1 MKGVTMPTFVM
12 VFSYSS
18 GSWARMLRIAYDR
31 RAALAALIEHLHGKL
46 EHVYWGVE
54 NAQALAIV
62 ELPDAVSATA
72 AIAAATETA
81 AFKDVQV
88 HEVLTQDQLRQVL
101 DLAKSAKGVYRPP
114 GAAAIE
120 DDLASY

>member
-1 MKGVTMPTFVM
+1 MSTFVM

-18 GSWARMLRIAYDR
+18 GSWARMLRIADDR
-31 RAALAALIEHLHGKL
+31 RKAVAALIEHLHGKL
-46 EHVYWGVE
+46 EHIYWGVE
-54 NAQALAIV
+54 TAQAIAIID
-62 ELPDAVSATA
+62 LPDAVSATA

-101 DLAKSAKGVYRPP
+101 DLARSAKGVYRPP
-114 GAAAIE
+114 GTAAFE
-120 DDLASY
+120 DDVADF